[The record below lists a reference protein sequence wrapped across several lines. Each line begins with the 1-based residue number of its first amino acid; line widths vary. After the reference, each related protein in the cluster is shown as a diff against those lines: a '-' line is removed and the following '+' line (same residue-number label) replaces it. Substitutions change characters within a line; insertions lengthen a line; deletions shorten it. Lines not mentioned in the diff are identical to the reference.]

1 MHTRVTPAFVFSSAA
16 VITSQPQVESLEK
29 LLAEE
34 RAKPKKDY
42 ARMKAIQTQ
51 IEKQQALEDA
61 QKAEQ
66 KQLQKVIRPKP
77 YENVA
82 MTRNDTGRQKEQ
94 EPFAV
99 HDLSR
104 QIQTQ
109 AMNETQALIDAAEHE
124 RNFELAGKMQDIY
137 DALVSE

>member
-61 QKAEQ
+61 QKAELQAKVQGQ
-66 KQLQKVIRPKP
+66 KQLQKVTRPKP

-82 MTRNDTGRQKEQ
+82 MT
-94 EPFAV
+94 
-99 HDLSR
+99 
-104 QIQTQ
+104 
-109 AMNETQALIDAAEHE
+109 
-124 RNFELAGKMQDIY
+124 
-137 DALVSE
+137 